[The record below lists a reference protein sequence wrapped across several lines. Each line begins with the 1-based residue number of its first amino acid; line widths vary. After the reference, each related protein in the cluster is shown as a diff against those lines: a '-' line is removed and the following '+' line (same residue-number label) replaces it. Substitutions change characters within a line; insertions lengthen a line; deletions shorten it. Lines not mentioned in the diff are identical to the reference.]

1 MKHLPFCLASAIA
14 MISISQGNAQVLYG
28 ATASGQPGTLFTLN
42 PATGAM
48 ISTIGPLN
56 DASSVNYPI
65 TGLAFH
71 PVTGVLYGSTGNS
84 VAATA
89 AKLVTINPTTGLVTV
104 VGSFNA
110 GPVSGGGTP
119 ATMADIA
126 FDAAGNLYGVGSI
139 GGPQIYSINTSTA
152 QATVIGT
159 TGITS
164 TTGGG
169 LAISSGGT
177 FFGTPTA
184 ARFGTYNSTT
194 GAFTNITAP
203 FLPGGGSYA
212 ALEFNGS
219 TLYGLNSGSPISGV
233 NPTHLV
239 TFDQTTGAVTDLGS
253 SVNFLDA
260 IAFSPTPI
268 PEPGSMLLVGAP
280 AIVGL
285 FLNRRRRKAS
295 SRIDAGQ
302 RD

>member
-1 MKHLPFCLASAIA
+1 MKNFMMTLAAGFALLCSVQAR
-14 MISISQGNAQVLYG
+14 AQVLYG
-28 ATASGQPGTLFTLN
+28 ATSAGQPGVLFTLN

-48 ISTIGPLN
+48 VSTIGSLN
-56 DASSVNYPI
+56 DASNVNYPI

-71 PVTGVLYGSTGNS
+71 PTTGVLYGSTGNS
-84 VAATA
+84 VTATA
-89 AKLVTINPTTGLVTV
+89 HLLVTINPTTALVNV
-104 VGSFNA
+104 VGSFN
-110 GPVSGGGTP
+110 VGT

-126 FDAAGNLYGVGSI
+126 FDSAGNLFGVGSVN
-139 GGPQIYSINTSTA
+139 GPQIYSINTSTA

-164 TTGGG
+164 TSGGG

-212 ALEFNGS
+212 ALAFNGS
-219 TLYGLNSGSPISGV
+219 TLYGLNSGTAVGGV
-233 NPTHLV
+233 TPTHLV

-260 IAFSPTPI
+260 IAFSPI

-285 FLNRRRRKAS
+285 LLNRRRRKATC
-295 SRIDAGQ
+295 RIDAGVS
-302 RD
+302 D